1 MMDFADT
8 DLAADFDGQDW
19 EGDWY
24 EQPED
29 DGWSERD
36 DWDSDVDHDAYVLAS
51 AGWGTDE
58 DYGFFGADYDPPF

>member
-8 DLAADFDGQDW
+8 HLAADFDGQDW

-29 DGWSERD
+29 DEWEMSH
-36 DWDSDVDHDAYVLAS
+36 WDSDVDHDAYVLAS
-51 AGWGTDE
+51 GGWGTDE
-58 DYGFFGADYDPPF
+58 DYGFFGADYEPPF